1 MFRPAMCRRTFEAAW
16 IKLSGLKPQGPE
28 VMTSEAWR
36 DDYLIRVLQDR
47 GYVVQHESKVSL
59 SLSRTRPFQKGLDVY
74 AGQITPDLVE
84 FRIGVALCGTGATAD
99 APWCVAEIEGGYAVQ
114 GSNGGTIVRLC
125 ACDEGVVRM
134 TRVEIKAL
142 AEQIARLPE
151 IAG

>member
-1 MFRPAMCRRTFEAAW
+1 MQR
-16 IKLSGLKPQGPE
+16 
-28 VMTSEAWR
+28 SEAWR
-36 DDYLIRVLQDR
+36 DGYLIRVLQDR
-47 GYVVQHESKVSL
+47 GYLVQHESRSLL

-74 AGQITPDLVE
+74 AGQITPDFVE

-125 ACDEGVVRM
+125 ACDEGASDVVRM
-134 TRVEIKAL
+134 TRAEIKAL

>member
-1 MFRPAMCRRTFEAAW
+1 M
-16 IKLSGLKPQGPE
+16 
-28 VMTSEAWR
+28 
-36 DDYLIRVLQDR
+36 IRVLQNR

-59 SLSRTRPFQKGLDVY
+59 SLSRTRPFQKDLDVY
-74 AGQITPDLVE
+74 AGQITPDFVE

-114 GSNGGTIVRLC
+114 GSNGGTIVRLY
-125 ACDEGVVRM
+125 ACDEGASDVVRM
-134 TRVEIKAL
+134 TRAEIKAL

>member
-1 MFRPAMCRRTFEAAW
+1 MQR
-16 IKLSGLKPQGPE
+16 
-28 VMTSEAWR
+28 SEAWR
-36 DDYLIRVLQDR
+36 DGYLIRVLQNR

-59 SLSRTRPFQKGLDVY
+59 SLSRTRPFQKDLDVY
-74 AGQITPDLVE
+74 AGQITPDFVE

-114 GSNGGTIVRLC
+114 GSNGGTIVRLY
-125 ACDEGVVRM
+125 ACDEGASDVVRM
-134 TRVEIKAL
+134 TRAEIKAL